1 MNEGVVRRIVA
12 WCCMVSGAGAV
23 LWVAVAP
30 AVPVPTMA
38 PPRLSTPFHPAAR
51 LYPADSLARVTVA
64 RDVFRSAR
72 RAATIAY
79 DPQRAAAPAEANQ
92 APKPALT
99 LVGLVGGAEP
109 TAVIEGFPGVEGSRV
124 VRPGD
129 QVSGI
134 KVVAI
139 MRDRVRLAGMDTVW
153 VLQVREPWQR
163 D

>member
-1 MNEGVVRRIVA
+1 MTGRGMWGVGVWVASGGVAFAVSAFAPIGGNAPPAFPRRSPPSSGVVR
-12 WCCMVSGAGAV
+12 
-23 LWVAVAP
+23 P
-30 AVPVPTMA
+30 YPV
-38 PPRLSTPFHPAAR
+38 
-51 LYPADSLARVTVA
+51 DSLARFAVS
-64 RDVFRSAR
+64 RDLFRSTR
-72 RAATIAY
+72 RPAAIGY

-92 APKPALT
+92 VPKPVLT

-109 TAVIEGFPGVEGSRV
+109 TAIIEGFPGVEGSRV

-134 KVVAI
+134 KVVGI